1 MITYFLALN
10 LALAASKLLLH
21 FNLAAN
27 KTDSYFLQ
35 DLTSEIF
42 FAKLTYKLMIS
53 LANYSFLLYNFL
65 LSSYNIFLTVA

>member
-42 FAKLTYKLMIS
+42 FANST
-53 LANYSFLLYNFL
+53 
-65 LSSYNIFLTVA
+65 